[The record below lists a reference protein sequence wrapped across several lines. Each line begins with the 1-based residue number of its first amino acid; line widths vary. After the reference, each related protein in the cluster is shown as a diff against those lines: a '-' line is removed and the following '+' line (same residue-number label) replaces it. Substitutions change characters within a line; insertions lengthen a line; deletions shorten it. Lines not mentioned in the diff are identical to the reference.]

1 MRLIV
6 KEYISQLKEKDELDI
21 LISQIFVQKDRKSV
35 V

>member
-21 LISQIFVQKDRKSV
+21 LISQIFVQK
-35 V
+35 